1 MQLDERRAGTRRRRA
16 WWWLRLTL
24 SILTT
29 LYCFSG
35 VVMNAHFSMTGST
48 ARSAEH
54 VLAAEIFLGLTL
66 LGVLLTLRCVIQL
79 WRTRPSRS
87 AN

>member
-1 MQLDERRAGTRRRRA
+1 
-16 WWWLRLTL
+16 
-24 SILTT
+24 
-29 LYCFSG
+29 
-35 VVMNAHFSMTGST
+35 MNAHFSMTGST